1 MGETPGIAVAAVDN
15 DRMALMAL
23 RGILP
28 QLLPGAR
35 WMWGASGASEAVRMA
50 LAPDTRPRLLLVD
63 MSLDDG
69 TGVGVCRRIRRRTD
83 RVLMLAITAFSTDT
97 YATRVAEAGAQGIVS
112 KADVPAMAAALRT
125 VAAGGTYD
133 PAGDSAR
140 TGFQTAADAHRR
152 LEDAD
157 LGGSGNGSGAAG
169 DSGSGGADRP
179 KLGSKETETLRMLAQ
194 GLSYEQIAAQW
205 GIAPATVRT
214 HAHRA
219 VDKLGAK
226 SLAHAIAIYLSR

>member
-1 MGETPGIAVAAVDN
+1 MGGSGMPIPVAALDN
-15 DRMALMAL
+15 DRMALMAM

-28 QLLPGAR
+28 QLLPGAQ
-35 WMWGASGASEAVRMA
+35 WLWGVAEAGEAVRLA
-50 LAPDTRPRLLLVD
+50 LAPDTRPRLMLVD

-83 RVLMLAITAFSTDT
+83 RVLLLAVTAFSVDT
-97 YATRVAEAGAQGIVS
+97 YADRAAQAGAQGIVS

-125 VAAGGTYD
+125 VAAGGTFA
-133 PAGDSAR
+133 PAGVKAPFGSAE
-140 TGFQTAADAHRR
+140 TVHRR
-152 LEDAD
+152 LEDESEGSSSGTD
-157 LGGSGNGSGAAG
+157 GGRA
-169 DSGSGGADRP
+169 
-179 KLGSKETETLRMLAQ
+179 KLGAKETETLRLLAR

>member
-1 MGETPGIAVAAVDN
+1 
-15 DRMALMAL
+15 MALMAM

-35 WMWGASGASEAVRMA
+35 WLWGASEAGEAVRLA

-83 RVLMLAITAFSTDT
+83 RVLLLAVTAFSVDT
-97 YATRVAEAGAQGIVS
+97 YADRAAEAGAQGIVS
-112 KADVPAMAAALRT
+112 KADVPAMAAAMRAVT
-125 VAAGGTYD
+125 AGGTFA
-133 PAGDSAR
+133 PTGMAAPFETAGP
-140 TGFQTAADAHRR
+140 AHRR
-152 LEDAD
+152 LEDA
-157 LGGSGNGSGAAG
+157 AAG
-169 DSGSGGADRP
+169 LSSDAGGGRV
-179 KLGSKETETLRMLAQ
+179 KLGAKETETLRLLAQ
-194 GLSYEQIAAQW
+194 GLSYEQIAARW